1 VGLDLDELHVA
12 LAVAV
17 SSVARAERF
26 VEGEVWHGCW
36 IQSYSIQQMRY
47 AFAMSNA
54 PSREL
59 FFGLVSAVGTD
70 LNSVTNKLT
79 ELLAAFDYE
88 VHTLR
93 LADFLAP
100 FGPYKTEL
108 KQSPADEYI
117 ESHMDAGDELRLRT
131 KRPDALCVLALDE
144 VAQLRAANPSGRRAF
159 VFRSIKN
166 PGELERLQ
174 SIYGDSFYSIAAYA
188 SHERRKIALSNRIS
202 KSRGETPPDR
212 FFSRAEQ
219 LMWRD
224 QSGPGEKM
232 GQLVSKVFHRAD
244 VFVDVS
250 DEEKLG
256 ESLDRF
262 LRLVFGD
269 TLQTPTKQEYS
280 MFAAK
285 AAALRS
291 SELGRQVGAAIVN
304 DEGDVIALGANEV
317 PKAGGGLYW
326 PKDEP
331 DMRQFHA
338 GTDSN
343 DEHKRSLVTDTL
355 KRLRDAGWL
364 AEDIKSKEPQDLTEI
379 AVKRDGVFGKES
391 RIANLIEFGR
401 AVHGEMAALTD
412 AARRGV
418 SVQGCTMYVTTF
430 PCHLCARHI
439 VAAGIKTVVYVE
451 PYPKSLTAEL
461 YPDSIAVEIDDTTK
475 LVRFAP
481 FVGISPSQYL
491 RLFEASERKN
501 PTTGE
506 VLRLDKRLAL
516 PRYSKAEA
524 AYLELEKSVL
534 KDLLDQMKRSPS

>member
-1 VGLDLDELHVA
+1 
-12 LAVAV
+12 
-17 SSVARAERF
+17 
-26 VEGEVWHGCW
+26 
-36 IQSYSIQQMRY
+36 
-47 AFAMSNA
+47 MSNA

-70 LNSVTNKLT
+70 LNAVTNKLS
-79 ELLAAFDYE
+79 ELLAAFDYT

-93 LADFLAP
+93 LADVLAP
-100 FGPYKTEL
+100 FGPYEHEL
-108 KQSPADEYI
+108 KDSPADDYI
-117 ESHMDAGDELRLRT
+117 ESHMNAGDELRART
-131 KRPDALCVLALDE
+131 KRPDAVCVLALDQITE
-144 VAQLRAANPSGRRAF
+144 LRKENPSGRRAF
-159 VFRSIKN
+159 VFRSLKN
-166 PGELERLQ
+166 PGELERLK

-188 SHERRKIALSNRIS
+188 SHERRKVALSIRIS
-202 KSRGETPPDR
+202 KSRGETPPER

-232 GQLVSKVFHRAD
+232 GQLVSKVFHHAD

-250 DEEKLG
+250 DEEKLS

-262 LRLVFGD
+262 LRLIFGD

-304 DEGDVIALGANEV
+304 DEGDVIALGTNEV
-317 PKAGGGLYW
+317 PKSGGGLYW

-355 KRLRDAGWL
+355 NRLREAGWL
-364 AEDIKSKEPQDLTEI
+364 AEDFKSKSIQDLTESAI
-379 AVKRDGVFGKES
+379 KKDGVFGKES

-461 YPDSIAVEIDDTTK
+461 YPDSIAIEISDTTK
-475 LVRFAP
+475 LVKFVP
-481 FVGISPSQYL
+481 FVGVAPSQYL
-491 RLFEASERKN
+491 RLFEALDRKDS
-501 PTTGE
+501 TTGE
-506 VLRLDKRLAL
+506 VLRLDKRSAS

-524 AYLELEKSVL
+524 AYLELEGSVL
-534 KDLLDQMKRSPS
+534 RDLLKQMKGSQS